1 MTDDTP
7 PNILNSAERLRNLF
21 FGTKGYWTTLT
32 DPPKYREDGKHLSE
46 KLVDIDTSG
55 PEKEVAVEEVKEEA
69 VVETK
74 EETPRIAEVEKE
86 EPKKEDD
93 AK

>member
-32 DPPKYREDGKHLSE
+32 DPPVYREDGKHLSE
-46 KLVDIDTSG
+46 TKSIPRDLKIDDYVEHLTQDKKQLTVSPLYTETEVYFGSLDIDT
-55 PEKEVAVEEVKEEA
+55 
-69 VVETK
+69 
-74 EETPRIAEVEKE
+74 
-86 EPKKEDD
+86 
-93 AK
+93 